1 MSSGNILMNLEVFA
15 QCMMTVI
22 FLPEGVWVSAPN
34 NFFPF
39 FFFLS
44 FPNCFAEAE
53 SATSALQ
60 CGVNPVLCRGIP
72 VKAGK
77 SFAPTTCSQFHKD
90 CRGED
95 FKQKMT
101 MVLRSA
107 LLVFSVSSLVAGL
120 PQILPQASIHPWDES
135 QVLLP
140 RKAQV
145 QSSSPLA
152 FRLLAGGDS

>member
-1 MSSGNILMNLEVFA
+1 MGVCPKQFF
-15 QCMMTVI
+15 T
-22 FLPEGVWVSAPN
+22 FLL
-34 NFFPF
+34 
-39 FFFLS
+39 FLS

-107 LLVFSVSSLVAGL
+107 LLVFSVSSSVAGL
-120 PQILPQASIHPWDES
+120 PQNLPQGGIPPKGAIHPWEGNR
-135 QVLLP
+135 VLLP
-140 RKAQV
+140 
-145 QSSSPLA
+145 SSPHTRDLPSECRQEERA
-152 FRLLAGGDS
+152 VAGTG